1 MLELSSPR
9 SMNKKEPK
17 LYFMERVGTCSGT
30 CVQEGILLVQ
40 LEFEGS
46 LALVLCK
53 GRKISRPGRKM
64 FPFSARDV
72 NKTGAGNVQTLL
84 K

>member
-1 MLELSSPR
+1 MCRLA
-9 SMNKKEPK
+9 
-17 LYFMERVGTCSGT
+17 
-30 CVQEGILLVQ
+30 
-40 LEFEGS
+40 S
-46 LALVLCK
+46 LTSDHEQVLGVVLCK

-64 FPFSARDV
+64 GTFSARDV

>member
-46 LALVLCK
+46 LARSYTK
-53 GRKISRPGRKM
+53 KIPTREVCSKAQM
-64 FPFSARDV
+64 C
-72 NKTGAGNVQTLL
+72 
-84 K
+84 